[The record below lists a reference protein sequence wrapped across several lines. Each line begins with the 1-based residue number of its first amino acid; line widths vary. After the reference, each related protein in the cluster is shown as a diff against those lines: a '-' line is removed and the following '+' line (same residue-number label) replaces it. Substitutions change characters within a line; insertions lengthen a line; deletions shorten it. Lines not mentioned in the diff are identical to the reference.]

1 MPETRLF
8 PSAETPGY
16 FGVKRFDRE
25 GASRVHMVSA
35 AGLLEASHRHPAL
48 DYRALMQLTLLL
60 TDSMAEVEQMYR
72 LMCFNVFAHNQD
84 DHAKN
89 FSFLC
94 RGGRWELSPAYDLTY
109 STTFDDE
116 HSTSVNGK
124 GRPGRAD
131 LLDVAREFG
140 IAREKASSI
149 ADDICDACLDLLRR
163 NGLAP

>member
-1 MPETRLF
+1 
-8 PSAETPGY
+8 
-16 FGVKRFDRE
+16 
-25 GASRVHMVSA
+25 
-35 AGLLEASHRHPAL
+35 
-48 DYRALMQLTLLL
+48 MQLTVLL
-60 TDSMAEVEQMYR
+60 TDNMAEVEQMYR

-109 STTFDDE
+109 STTFGNE

-124 GRPGRAD
+124 GNPDMED

-140 IAREKASSI
+140 LPHAKAAAIAGEIR
-149 ADDICDACLDLLRR
+149 DACRDLLER
-163 NGLAP
+163 NGLEA